1 MKDIMIDKRETKNG
15 LSYQYRFE
23 IASALQNPFLYF
35 QPMFASGQHDRTDL
49 LNNYKK

>member
-23 IASALQNPFLYF
+23 IASVNGKGKFDYI
-35 QPMFASGQHDRTDL
+35 
-49 LNNYKK
+49 